1 MLQSP
6 AARPFARDVK
16 YIANKPAKNMSS
28 WARNAIVPTLT
39 MFGRFSVGTRFCGVA
54 ISWFVIAVVTEE
66 IIPYLALIFISLTPV
81 ISL

>member
-1 MLQSP
+1 
-6 AARPFARDVK
+6 
-16 YIANKPAKNMSS
+16 
-28 WARNAIVPTLT
+28 
-39 MFGRFSVGTRFCGVA
+39 MFGRFSAGTRFCGVA